1 MKRTLTVITLFALA
15 LAGFW
20 YFTQP
25 QPRPAR
31 PPLTNSAGSDTSGFA
46 RALAPIEFEF
56 PRDHGPHFDYQTEWW
71 YYTGNLRAE
80 TGERFGY
87 QLTFFRRGLT
97 PGAPPENAGFLTNQ
111 IYFAH
116 FGLTDVAGNGHAG
129 VERFSRGAG
138 GLAGAS
144 GAGASK
150 ACAGE
155 PLSGSLSP
163 LCGAGASKACAG
175 EPLSGSL
182 SPLCGDPYRAWLD
195 DWRVESLNAAGS
207 HVRLVAQEAGRAL
220 DLTLRA
226 VKPIVAHGDRGLSA
240 KSDRPG
246 NASYYLSF
254 TRMQTEGTLT
264 VRGQTFTVT
273 GESWFDHEWSTS
285 VLGPNAV
292 GWDWFSL
299 QLSDGRELMLYFL
312 RLEDGGVE
320 PVSGGT
326 LVLPDGATQTLSV
339 GEVTVRAAREWLSPV
354 SGARYPLDWRV
365 TIPTAQLDLRV
376 EPWLDAQEMQ
386 LNFAYW
392 EGAVK
397 VTGSSGGVPVTGNGY
412 VELTGYRDTMQ
423 GVLGGQ

>member
-1 MKRTLTVITLFALA
+1 MLKRLLTSTAIAALA
-15 LAGFW
+15 VIGFW
-20 YFTQP
+20 AFTQP
-25 QPRPAR
+25 QPQPAL
-31 PPLTNSAGSDTSGFA
+31 PPLTNNAGSDTRGFA
-46 RALAPIEFEF
+46 RALTPIEFEF

-71 YYTGNLRAE
+71 YYTGNLQAE
-80 TGERFGY
+80 TGEHFGY

-97 PGAPPENAGFLTNQ
+97 PEMPVDDAGFLTNQ

-116 FGLTDVAGNGHAG
+116 FGLTDVVGGVHRG
-129 VERFSRGAG
+129 VERFSRGAA
-138 GLAGAS
+138 GLAGAGS
-144 GAGASK
+144 
-150 ACAGE
+150 E
-155 PLSGSLSP
+155 PF
-163 LCGAGASKACAG
+163 
-175 EPLSGSL
+175 
-182 SPLCGDPYRAWLD
+182 RAWLE
-195 DWRVESLNAAGS
+195 DWRVDSLNTDGS
-207 HVRLVAQEAGRAL
+207 HVRLVAQEDNRAL

-240 KSDRPG
+240 KSEQPG

-254 TRMQTEGTLT
+254 TRMQTEGTIT

-299 QLSDGRELMLYFL
+299 QLSDGREVMLYFL
-312 RLEDGGVE
+312 RLKDGGLE

-326 LVLPDGATQTLSV
+326 LVLPDGATQSLGV
-339 GEVTVRAAREWLSPV
+339 NEVTVRAQREWLSPV
-354 SGARYPLDWRV
+354 SGARYPIDWQV
-365 TIPTAQLDLRV
+365 SVPSAQLELRV

-386 LNFAYW
+386 LNFEYW

-397 VTGSSGGVPVTGNGY
+397 VSGTSNGAPVTGNGY
-412 VELTGYRDTMQ
+412 VELTGYRDSMQ